1 MNQTWSD
8 RAPRCF
14 WLALLLLLA
23 FSGCVSMKPTSL
35 YDDLGGEKGV
45 ADLTDRL
52 IAKYRAD
59 TRINGIFQDTNFDY
73 FRARLI
79 EDICQRAGGGCE
91 YKGLSMAEAHSGMQI
106 SEAEFNYFVEDSQA
120 AMDEL
125 GLATA
130 TQNRLLAILARDRA
144 NVIKQ

>member
-52 IAKYRAD
+52 IAK
-59 TRINGIFQDTNFDY
+59 
-73 FRARLI
+73 
-79 EDICQRAGGGCE
+79 DICQRAGGGCE